1 MDSTCR
7 HISPRPSSAT
17 EIIGNC
23 LPVSQTSH
31 HLSKSNNLDMFVLEA
46 KTMFLLF
53 RSCSNRVKP
62 RQPESW
68 YMEASAYAE

>member
-1 MDSTCR
+1 MDSVDPR
-7 HISPRPSSAT
+7 HLSVT
-17 EIIGNC
+17 KIIWNC

-31 HLSKSNNLDMFVLEA
+31 HLSKSNNLDMFALEA
-46 KTMFLLF
+46 ITMFLLF

-68 YMEASAYAE
+68 YTEASAYAE